1 MLIDL
6 PFSVV
11 VTLNII
17 GWPIIQLSLA
27 WICTNLPLR
36 WFTPPR
42 SFAWEHQGR
51 CYEKIFAIRTWKDRL
66 PDGASWLSNGF
77 SKGKLADKTPEYL
90 SRFICE
96 TWRGEL
102 CHWLA
107 IALTPIFFLWNPLWA
122 DLVMFTYA
130 LLANLP
136 CILAQRYNRVRLLHT
151 LHRQSA
157 KAQQ

>member
-11 VTLNII
+11 MTLNVI

-27 WICTNLPLR
+27 WICTHLPLS
-36 WFTPPR
+36 WFTPP
-42 SFAWEHQGR
+42 SSCTWEKQGR
-51 CYEKIFAIRTWKDRL
+51 VYEKIFAIKRWKDRL
-66 PDGASWLSNGF
+66 PDGASWMSNGF
-77 SKGKLADKTPEYL
+77 SKGKLANKTPEYL
-90 SRFICE
+90 SRFIRE

-122 DLVMFTYA
+122 DLVMISYA

-136 CILAQRYNRVRLLHT
+136 CILVQRYNRVRL
-151 LHRQSA
+151 
-157 KAQQ
+157 AQLFERT